1 MREVDENLAIA
12 KDAIGAVSVGSVTDG
27 TIPEIAAWLAEIER
41 ISAHADE
48 LAAAIRLAL
57 IDRMESDDVRVPGV
71 GWVQRR
77 PKKASTAGSDWE
89 GARRAAKN
97 EIARRVAF
105 DKATGENR
113 RDWEFVAKEAMD
125 LFQQVIGFTAPKQ
138 PFQTLLGLNLDD
150 FIKTSPGGH
159 FITINGTASD
169 E

>member
-12 KDAIGAVSVGSVTDG
+12 NDAIGAVPVASVTDG
-27 TIPEIAAWLAEIER
+27 TIPEMAAWLAEIER
-41 ISAHADE
+41 ISAHASL
-48 LAAAIRLAL
+48 LADAIRLAL
-57 IDRMESDDVRVPGV
+57 IDRMEADDVRVPGV

-105 DKATGENR
+105 DKASGENR

-125 LFQQVIGFTAPKQ
+125 MFQQVIGFTGPKQ
-138 PFQTLLGLNLDD
+138 PFQTLLGLNLDE
-150 FIKTSPGGH
+150 FVKTSHGGY
-159 FITINGTASD
+159 FITINGTVGD